1 MKSVDEET
9 DNGRNE
15 NQEIDEARTSQTAS
29 VPNINEKDQP
39 IALSKDVVDKDSDDE
54 GEDEEEDYENDS
66 EEYSK
71 ERGEVYAE
79 GEGEKESDEQ
89 PGGENSNTHEIG
101 EEEMLDI
108 AETIFNAIA
117 QQLIARNYTVR

>member
-39 IALSKDVVDKDSDDE
+39 IALSKDVLDKDSDDE
-54 GEDEEEDYENDS
+54 GEEEDYENDS

-71 ERGEVYAE
+71 ERGEVYA
-79 GEGEKESDEQ
+79 EGEKESDEQ